1 MESGIKSSF
10 IPRDASVPTPV
21 RGVTTTSLS
30 DLLILL
36 GIVFL
41 VASIALAAGVFLY
54 LQYLQTSSSSKR
66 DQLERARAAFEPAL
80 IQELTRLDDRMQAAD
95 VILRGHIAPSIFF
108 HLLEQLTLQTVS
120 YQTLEFA
127 APDDQNMEVSF
138 TGVAV
143 SVNSIALQADYL
155 GKSGIITSP
164 IFSNIGRQPNG
175 VRFDLEAKINPLAL
189 RYANLAASLQPVVN
203 QQQPTPQQQQQPSP
217 FEPTGGVQQ
226 NTPQPPSGSGQ
237 QQQATQQQSAPQQTQ
252 TPPAGEPLAPP
263 EEGETD

>member
-10 IPRDASVPTPV
+10 IPSDASVPTST

-54 LQYLQTSSSSKR
+54 LQYLQTSSASKR
-66 DQLERARAAFEPAL
+66 EQLERARAAFEPAL

-120 YQTLEFA
+120 YQTLEFSA
-127 APDDQNMEVSF
+127 ADDQSMQVSF
-138 TGVAV
+138 TGSAV
-143 SVNSIALQADYL
+143 SVNSIALQADYI

-164 IFSNIGRQPNG
+164 IFSNIGREPAG
-175 VRFDLEAKINPLAL
+175 VRFSLQAKINPHAL
-189 RYANLAASLQPVVN
+189 RYANIASSLQPVVS
-203 QQQPTPQQQQQPSP
+203 QPPPEQQQQPASP
-217 FEPTGGVQQ
+217 FEPAGGIQQ
-226 NTPQPPSGSGQ
+226 SSSQSPAPE
-237 QQQATQQQSAPQQTQ
+237 QQQAPQSDM
-252 TPPAGEPLAPP
+252 PPPSNED
-263 EEGETD
+263 EEISDDL